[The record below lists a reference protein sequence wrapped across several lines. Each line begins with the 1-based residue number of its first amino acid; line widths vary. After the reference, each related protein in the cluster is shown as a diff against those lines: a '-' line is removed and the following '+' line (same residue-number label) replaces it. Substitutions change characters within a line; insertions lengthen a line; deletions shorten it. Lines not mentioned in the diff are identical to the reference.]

1 MSKIICV
8 LAFALP
14 GQAIQAQK
22 SDGIGDDEIKSL
34 IKFATTQAKYAA
46 SQAIHAA
53 SQVTLA
59 REQYKAAQAQVKVA
73 DQQKNFANM
82 VLAYVQSFAAKVMEL
97 FVLANKNI
105 NAWFKT
111 IFWYVFRLFCNFSGS
126 AKFRCFRF
134 CNFPRYSWCESEIK
148 ETQETEFRDPEK
160 LQNHLKTYQ
169 KMICVMFCFFF

>member
-53 SQVTLA
+53 SQVKLA
-59 REQYKAAQAQVKVA
+59 REQFKAAQAQVKVA

-97 FVLANKNI
+97 FVLANENI

-111 IFWYVFRLFCNFSGS
+111 FFDMFLDYFAIFPG
-126 AKFRCFRF
+126 
-134 CNFPRYSWCESEIK
+134 
-148 ETQETEFRDPEK
+148 
-160 LQNHLKTYQ
+160 LQNFVVSVFVISLATAGVNRKLKKHKKRNFATR
-169 KMICVMFCFFF
+169 KNCKII